1 MARTMLWVFIT
12 VAAVGLFWLGY
23 RNPYR
28 RRWLLPRQVTLRST
42 TTSAVDRQHR
52 HLLAGGRLG
61 ETAVIA
67 TAAHFKE
74 LFRSGRG
81 TEVERELKP
90 GVGFAVQV
98 RALAAVG
105 TPEAGRVLE
114 RQLGRQLTHDPIEQ
128 TWYWAD
134 VAAGLRHL
142 HHDIALP
149 SVLRCV
155 DAASGSPA
163 GTVLAAEAV
172 AFPNF
177 ATTLD
182 DLKSPLGRA
191 ALRAIV
197 AVCRGCRD
205 GTIDPGCMIRAG
217 LGDLLVT
224 LSETAPQHP
233 DPWLTAAMLEAERV
247 FRRLGHWMQLLDD
260 DMQAVA
266 ELQGVRLYVS
276 SIHRGDWLRGAPDRL
291 LARFPV
297 APTDEQTAI
306 LRCAFEFRAD
316 VTRLFPHLPDTRS
329 VWWADAIRCLTWSK
343 SPSAGPVLAAQASRW
358 LDSRRNRRRI
368 PHLLAAIRGH
378 AGPDAEAVLL
388 RAAFSIDIETRR
400 AATGSLGWWPPHD
413 PESVMRAL
421 RVLRTDT
428 DDETRRAAISA
439 LARLGERAAIHEML
453 AGLTAE
459 EPANQAAAI
468 ARVAADEV
476 SWLWP
481 DLQELAESGDRET
494 ALAAAEAVEQLR
506 EHVLGVT
513 G

>member
-1 MARTMLWVFIT
+1 MLWVFIT
-12 VAAVGLFWLGY
+12 VAAVGLFWIGF

-28 RRWLLPRQVTLRST
+28 RRWLLPRQVTPRST

-74 LFRSGRG
+74 LFRAGKG
-81 TEVERELKP
+81 VEVERELKP
-90 GVGFAVQV
+90 GVGFAVQI

-105 TPEAGRVLE
+105 TVEAGRVLE

-142 HHDIALP
+142 HHTLALP
-149 SVLRCV
+149 AVLRCV
-155 DAASGSPA
+155 DAASGLPA

-177 ATTLD
+177 ASTLN
-182 DLKSPLGRA
+182 DLRSPVGKA

-205 GTIDPGCMIRAG
+205 GTIDPGCMLRAG
-217 LGDLLVT
+217 LGDLLAT

-233 DPWLTAAMLEAERV
+233 DPWLTAAMLETERV
-247 FRRLGHWMQLLDD
+247 FRRLGNWVQLLDEE
-260 DMQAVA
+260 MQTVA
-266 ELQGVRLYVS
+266 EHQGVRLYVS
-276 SIHRGDWLRGAPDRL
+276 SHQRAEWLAGAMDRL
-291 LARFPV
+291 LARFAV
-297 APTDEQTAI
+297 ASSDEQTAI

-316 VTRLFPHLPDTRS
+316 VTRLFPHLPDTRN
-329 VWWADAIRCLTWSK
+329 VWWADAIRSLTWSK
-343 SPSAGPVLAAQASRW
+343 SPSAGPVLAAQAARW
-358 LDSRRNRRRI
+358 LESRRSRRRI
-368 PHLLAAIRGH
+368 PHLLAALRGH
-378 AGPDAEAVLL
+378 AGPDSEGVLL
-388 RAAFSIDIETRR
+388 RAVFGTEPEIRR
-400 AATGSLGWWPPHD
+400 AAVGSLGWWPPHD
-413 PESVMRAL
+413 PAATMRVL
-421 RVLRTDT
+421 RILRTDT
-428 DDETRRAAISA
+428 DDETRLAAVSA
-439 LARLGERAAIHEML
+439 LARLGERAALAEVL
-453 AGLTAE
+453 AGLAAE
-459 EPANQAAAI
+459 EPTIQAATI
-468 ARVAADEV
+468 ARVAADEL

-481 DLQELAESGDRET
+481 DLQDLAESGDREM
-494 ALAAAEAVEQLR
+494 ALAAAEAIHQMR
-506 EHVLGVT
+506 EHVLGPT